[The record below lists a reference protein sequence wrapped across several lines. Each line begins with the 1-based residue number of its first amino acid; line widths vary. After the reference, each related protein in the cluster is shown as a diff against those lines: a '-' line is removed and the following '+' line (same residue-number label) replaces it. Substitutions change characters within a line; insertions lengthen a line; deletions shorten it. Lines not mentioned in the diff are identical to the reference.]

1 MSDQAG
7 NKDSISIALVGKG
20 GAGVITAG
28 QILLTA
34 AARCGRY
41 GLMIP
46 AVGPQIRGGESA
58 ALLRLGKSPIN
69 CLDDRFDVL
78 VGINWQHAERFR
90 SDIPLD
96 ADSIIVTD
104 PSGAAVPDFIADLG
118 ADIQELEMQ
127 ALAETVS
134 GGRPSMVALGYV
146 ARLAGISDSAVLQ
159 AIEKTLGRKGRDA
172 LGVSN
177 ECVRLGYGRAALL
190 NEAEPEAAGGAT
202 GDASNSRWLISGNHA
217 AGLGALRGGIR
228 FAAAYPIT
236 PATEILEW
244 LAPRLS
250 DAGGTLLQ
258 AEDELASIN
267 MAIGAS
273 YGGIPSLT
281 ATSGP
286 GLSLMIEG
294 LGLAVGAEI
303 PVVVI
308 NVMRGGPSTGI
319 PTKPEQSD
327 FDAAVYGLH
336 GDAPHLV
343 VAANSVTDCVYTTQ
357 WAVHLAEATQAPI
370 IVLSDQFIG
379 QASAVVDPI
388 PAINFLAKRKLAEN
402 MNEDFERY
410 AITADGISPMP
421 LPGMPGGQYTA
432 DGLEH
437 SAKAKPSGL
446 ADDHVAQLDKRA
458 RKIAEFDYGQH
469 WAEIQGD
476 GELAV
481 LTWGSTTSTVREAIG
496 RLPAELSA
504 NLKLISLRLLLPAQ
518 PRKMAD
524 ALGGVERLMVI
535 EQNHSGQLYRFLRAW
550 YDLPAD
556 VESLHRP
563 GPSVFRPGEIAAA
576 LRDWAHQ

>member
-1 MSDQAG
+1 
-7 NKDSISIALVGKG
+7 
-20 GAGVITAG
+20 
-28 QILLTA
+28 
-34 AARCGRY
+34 
-41 GLMIP
+41 
-46 AVGPQIRGGESA
+46 
-58 ALLRLGKSPIN
+58 
-69 CLDDRFDVL
+69 
-78 VGINWQHAERFR
+78 
-90 SDIPLD
+90 
-96 ADSIIVTD
+96 
-104 PSGAAVPDFIADLG
+104 
-118 ADIQELEMQ
+118 
-127 ALAETVS
+127 
-134 GGRPSMVALGYV
+134 
-146 ARLAGISDSAVLQ
+146 
-159 AIEKTLGRKGRDA
+159 
-172 LGVSN
+172 SN
-177 ECVRLGYGRAALL
+177 ECVRLGYGRAALP
-190 NEAEPEAAGGAT
+190 NEAETEATDDAT
-202 GDASNSRWLISGNHA
+202 GDASISRWLISGNHA
-217 AGLGALRGGIR
+217 TGLGALRGGIR

-244 LAPRLS
+244 LAPRLG

-294 LGLAVGAEI
+294 LGLAVGAEV

-327 FDAAVYGLH
+327 FNVAVYGLH

-343 VAANSVTDCVYTTQ
+343 VAANSVTDCVFTTQ
-357 WAVHLAEATQAPI
+357 WAVYLAEATQAPI

-388 PAINFLAKRKLAEN
+388 PAINFLTKRKLAEN
-402 MNEDFERY
+402 VNENFERY

-421 LPGMPGGQYTA
+421 LPGTPGGQYTA

-437 SAKAKPSGL
+437 NAKAKPSGL

-458 RKIAEFDYGQH
+458 RKIDGFDYGQH
-469 WAEIQGD
+469 WADIQGD

-504 NLKLISLRLLLPAQ
+504 KLKLISLRLLLPAQ
-518 PRKMAD
+518 PRKMAE
-524 ALGGVERLMVI
+524 ALRGVKRLMVI

-550 YDLPAD
+550 YELPAT

-576 LRDWAHQ
+576 LRDWSQQ